1 MALHTTL
8 CERLGIEHPIVQSG
22 MGRIAGPD
30 LVAAVSNAGGLGV
43 LAGLFLPAEDL
54 RRDIR
59 RVRALTDRPFGVNL
73 WLHPA
78 LLPPPDPKA
87 IAPHQLRTV
96 QSALNSFRARL
107 GLPENQGLPDA
118 LPDIILDA
126 FEALVDERVQVWSIG
141 LGQPTAE
148 QSRRCH

>member
-1 MALHTTL
+1 MALHTRL
-8 CERLGIEHPIVQSG
+8 CERLGIEHPIIQSG

-30 LVAAVSNAGGLGV
+30 LVAAVSNAGGLGI

-54 RRDIR
+54 REGIR

-87 IAPHQLRTV
+87 IAPHELQAV
-96 QSALNSFRARL
+96 QTALNSFTPPDQAL
-107 GLPENQGLPDA
+107 ENSSHISWHGLPGRGQGSFMPRPASVWENQVPCKINLYSNV
-118 LPDIILDA
+118 L
-126 FEALVDERVQVWSIG
+126 R
-141 LGQPTAE
+141 
-148 QSRRCH
+148 